1 MLNPNL
7 EIAIKG
13 LKLLKENEQMPL
25 TQKQIQEELG
35 LLGYKVSTPTIS
47 NFINYED
54 SSKERPQIGKPMQ
67 KKMAAGIQQ
76 LIALKLSMVYEE
88 EEKRYIFK
96 KGVTLDAEKINLI
109 PHSPIPKPTL
119 PKGIYYH
126 IGGRR
131 DEEDK
136 IALMNNTQP
145 GDIITEL
152 GLRLNSFSTYFLLK
166 RDDKF
171 KIHIEKLLQNGV
183 HLHCLL
189 LKHDGQFAE
198 AYFNDRA
205 KVLPKE
211 RAAYEQMPTILE
223 DLKSVRKEFND
234 KGYAGKMELFQYD
247 NCPQYH
253 ALVARDKMYIT
264 HYIYG
269 IERRNGPVLE
279 IHEADQPA
287 LFEKYLTSINYIL
300 KDAKPIP

>member
-1 MLNPNL
+1 MLNQNL
-7 EIAIKG
+7 DIVIKG
-13 LKLLKENEQMPL
+13 IRLLKENEQLPL
-25 TQKQIQEELG
+25 TQKQIQKELSA
-35 LLGYKVSTPTIS
+35 LGYKVSAPTIS

-54 SSKERPQIGKPMQ
+54 SAKERPQIGKQMQ
-67 KKMAAGIQQ
+67 KMMATGIQQ
-76 LIALKLSMVYEE
+76 LIALKLSRVYNE
-88 EEKRYIFK
+88 EEKQYLFK
-96 KGVTLDAEKINLI
+96 EGVTLDPKIIKSI
-109 PHSPIPKPTL
+109 PSIPQPKAML

-136 IALMNNTQP
+136 IELMKHTQP
-145 GDIITEL
+145 GDVIIEM

-171 KIHIEKLLQNGV
+171 KNHIEQLLQSGV

-198 AYFNDRA
+198 AYFKDRA

-211 RAAYEQMPTILE
+211 LAAFEQMPRILE
-223 DLKSVRKEFND
+223 DLKSVRKEFNK
-234 KGYAGKMELFQYD
+234 KGYKGKIKLFQYD

-253 ALVARDKMYIT
+253 ALVAKDKMYIT

-279 IHEADQPA
+279 IHQPEQPA
-287 LFEKYLTSINYIL
+287 LFEKYLTSINYII
-300 KDAKPIP
+300 KNAEPIS